1 MTQEKRLAQE
11 STGYQGDEQAEALYS
26 EPSEVK
32 LTLQQKI
39 IAVQNELKAPK
50 GQYNSFGKYKYRS
63 QEDILEALKP
73 LLDKYGLLQT
83 ISDQILIIGDR
94 FYIKSEVVV
103 SDGATMIHTNAFARE
118 PENKK
123 GMDESQITGTASSY
137 ARKYA
142 LNGMW
147 LIDDTKDADTDEH
160 QEQVESTPNRQ
171 PPAKKPVKADDDG
184 KEWINK
190 DTKDWANAEAKIR
203 AGKIKAVEL
212 RDFYKVSND
221 SMEYFKS
228 LEPQDEYID
237 LPFN

>member
-11 STGYQGDEQAEALYS
+11 SVGYQGDEQAEALYS

-160 QEQVESTPNRQ
+160 QEQVDSAPNRK
-171 PPAKKPVKADDDG
+171 PSAKKAAKVDDDG

-228 LEPQDEYID
+228 LEPQEEYID